1 MNRSLSS
8 KLAKKATPAPPM
20 ATANKKKKQKE
31 QSRRDPL
38 RDLNAVTV
46 GTSNTGSDASSSIS
60 VEAPRGCLRFLLSHS
75 SSSNSKTP
83 LYTPKTLSKTPKSAP
98 AVRPTRPSKS
108 KDNRS
113 KFNALENPEKPTS
126 RNASKSKN
134 NSSRSGP
141 KSKTC
146 SVSKSNGNSL
156 SKLESG
162 SEVEGRIVRV
172 VGNAGQPTELKSDGI
187 DGNFTPLS
195 KIPTGLGLDSK
206 ADKAEDVLEN
216 SDKSNSRTPPVQAS
230 VSPEIQ
236 CGSSVVSTSKL
247 ACYSAGHVLSGI
259 TDKRKC
265 RAKGILSVGQNDSG
279 FSKGK
284 ALGSFE
290 DDADDADDEGDGH
303 VDGTGKG
310 VVGNLDAWVVPL
322 PTEASMHWL
331 LSPCDEEDEDH
342 KEHSDNSLQ
351 NSVGSVNLYSP
362 FSTSGRHGFSSDVCE
377 KTNTGSTTNCSRRR
391 TPISPSFHEVLE
403 PVNEHVGVLASPHC
417 TPCCEAVTLDEER
430 KHHYGYDGETSPFS
444 MFSLD
449 SGNVIRTPLSG
460 SSIENH
466 RKHYFDSE
474 LSSVAEAIQM
484 ASLSPETN
492 SHALIEDQIESSF
505 QFECLTTACGSIS
518 QLHKV
523 LDDRAS
529 WLSNS
534 TLENISQS
542 EMRISW
548 REGLMSRIYDMDE
561 DDCCRCL
568 SDEEEDINGCGKDPL
583 KKEEASQS
591 PELNVQVGE
600 EDENVTFKLW
610 TAEVLDDEGGGIH
623 PKLSSR
629 VCATAESISTD
640 GGGGLLASG
649 DSDWSQCYKNE
660 LFNA

>member
-8 KLAKKATPAPPM
+8 KFAKKASPAPPL

-31 QSRRDPL
+31 QSRRNPL

-75 SSSNSKTP
+75 SSCNSKTP

-126 RNASKSKN
+126 RNASKSTT

-141 KSKTC
+141 SRKLV
-146 SVSKSNGNSL
+146 VSKSNGNSL
-156 SKLESG
+156 GKLESG
-162 SEVEGRIVRV
+162 SEVEGSIVRV

-265 RAKGILSVGQNDSG
+265 RGKGILSVGQNDSG

-290 DDADDADDEGDGH
+290 DDDDNADDEGDGH

-310 VVGNLDAWVVPL
+310 VVGNLDASVVPL

-331 LSPCDEEDEDH
+331 LSPCDEGDEDH

-351 NSVGSVNLYSP
+351 NSVGPVNLYSP

-377 KTNTGSTTNCSRRR
+377 NTNMESTTHFSRS
-391 TPISPSFHEVLE
+391 TSTSPSFHEVLE
-403 PVNEHVGVLASPHC
+403 PVNEHVGVLSSPHC
-417 TPCCEAVTLDEER
+417 TPCCEAVTLEEER
-430 KHHYGYDGETSPFS
+430 KLHYGHDSETSPFS
-444 MFSLD
+444 MVSLD
-449 SGNVIRTPLSG
+449 SGNVICTPQSD

-484 ASLSPETN
+484 ASLSPRRTV
-492 SHALIEDQIESSF
+492 SVLIEDQIESSF
-505 QFECLTTACGSIS
+505 QFECLTTACSSIS

-548 REGLMSRIYDMDE
+548 REGLMSHIDDMDE

-568 SDEEEDINGCGKDPL
+568 SDEEKDINGCGKDPL
-583 KKEEASQS
+583 KKEEASRS

-600 EDENVTFKLW
+600 EDENVTYKLR
-610 TAEVLDDEGGGIH
+610 TAEVLDDEGGGIR
-623 PKLSSR
+623 PKSSSR
-629 VCATAESISTD
+629 MCATAESISTD